1 MITDEF
7 GAQRY
12 TMTVKELS
20 KLYVGIEDF
29 IADCTRDEVDKNR
42 EAINTVLMM
51 IHQHINSK
59 ETQSNKEKK

>member
-1 MITDEF
+1 MIIDEF

-29 IADCTRDEVDKNR
+29 IADCPRDEVDKNK
-42 EAINTVLMM
+42 EAINSVLMM
-51 IHQHINSK
+51 VHQNMNSK
-59 ETQSNKEKK
+59 KTKSNKEV